1 MEQAKHDIQ
10 EQEQSSQQQV
20 MPKQQVEQ
28 QPQPAAQTE
37 QQSQAASQAQSKYK
51 SQEAIFYDPYFHRK
65 RKKGKWE
72 VVDAPTMPNVPLA
85 DTHAHIHMLVDPS
98 LALAR
103 AGMYC
108 VGFIELMCDPSEDGT
123 VAFDNLETWKREA
136 GITMHHMF
144 SRRC

>member
-1 MEQAKHDIQ
+1 MEQSNP
-10 EQEQSSQQQV
+10 E
-20 MPKQQVEQ
+20 
-28 QPQPAAQTE
+28 
-37 QQSQAASQAQSKYK
+37 YK
-51 SQEAIFYDPYFHRK
+51 PQEAIFYDPYFHRK
-65 RKKGKWE
+65 LKKGKWE
-72 VVDAPTMPNVPLA
+72 VVDAPKMPNVPLA

-123 VAFDNLETWKREA
+123 VVFDNLEAWKREA
-136 GITMHHMF
+136 GINMHHMF